1 MQYFLHGVRQPSYHR
16 KQDMEA
22 NAPITD
28 LINEFAW
35 RGDSGQ
41 AARSPSF
48 SSRLEPSKRRDSAWL
63 AGTRSIPGSPDR
75 PGPDY
80 GTPDGV
86 AASDTPPIWLKADQV
101 VRIEIEKLGF
111 LENRVIDEPVSRTTY
126 IV

>member
-1 MQYFLHGVRQPSYHR
+1 
-16 KQDMEA
+16 MEA

-48 SSRLEPSKRRDSAWL
+48 SSRLEPSKHAIQPGWPGLDPFLVRRTDRDPT
-63 AGTRSIPGSPDR
+63 TRLTRQFRPNLRDR
-75 PGPDY
+75 PDAG
-80 GTPDGV
+80 
-86 AASDTPPIWLKADQV
+86 DTPPIWLKADQV